1 MQDEI
6 QSELNQK
13 SRQMQLYVE
22 FWQKVNIAAARR
34 DTTASGIPNGAAS
47 GLSKAKA
54 VPPGF
59 LPSNNEEAS
68 DIPAAGRSSSSSS
81 GLNPAEEDKQ
91 TKNNSVVLLL
101 LTMMTFC

>member
-47 GLSKAKA
+47 GLSKANA

-59 LPSNNEEAS
+59 LPSNNEAS
-68 DIPAAGRSSSSSS
+68 DIPAAERSSSSSS

-101 LTMMTFC
+101 LTTMTFC